1 MSLLKDFEA
10 LCKYVRECTGDD
22 IVCGLCEYDAGTVGE
37 EPMECPGFES
47 NECFVLKESLRKQYE
62 MYDQV
67 IRCKDCKHWRS
78 NGDFPR
84 GEYCTRFQGL
94 DFIWHSRPEDFCSLA
109 EPTLS
114 RQETGQ
120 SEENQRGTIK

>member
-1 MSLLKDFEA
+1 MSLLKDFEE

-62 MYDQV
+62 MYDRV
-67 IRCKDCKHWRS
+67 IRCKDCRHYRHYDEQY
-78 NGDFPR
+78 G
-84 GEYCTRFQGL
+84 YCMKDGCYGWY
-94 DFIWHSRPEDFCSLA
+94 DDDFCSRA
-109 EPTLS
+109 E
-114 RQETGQ
+114 RK
-120 SEENQRGTIK
+120 EE

>member
-37 EPMECPGFES
+37 EPIECPGFES

-62 MYDQV
+62 MYDRV
-67 IRCKDCKHWRS
+67 IRCKDCKYYRD
-78 NGDFPR
+78 GDCWHERENDRWIYYQSIINEPNPDD
-84 GEYCTRFQGL
+84 YC
-94 DFIWHSRPEDFCSLA
+94 SRA
-109 EPTLS
+109 E
-114 RQETGQ
+114 RK
-120 SEENQRGTIK
+120 EE

>member
-1 MSLLKDFEA
+1 MMTEMSLLKDFEA

-37 EPMECPGFES
+37 EPIECPGFES

-67 IRCKDCKHWRS
+67 IRCKDCRYYDGRT
-78 NGDFPR
+78 N
-84 GEYCTRFQGL
+84 CTRKQG
-94 DFIWHSRPEDFCSLA
+94 FRETISEGFCGWAISKMY
-109 EPTLS
+109 EVEH
-114 RQETGQ
+114 ETD
-120 SEENQRGTIK
+120 

>member
-37 EPMECPGFES
+37 EQIECPGFES

-62 MYDQV
+62 MYAQV
-67 IRCKDCKHWRS
+67 IRCKDCKFSSPNQVYGCRINS
-78 NGDFPR
+78 FADD
-84 GEYCTRFQGL
+84 L
-94 DFIWHSRPEDFCSLA
+94 DKRMYSDDFCSRA
-109 EPTLS
+109 E
-114 RQETGQ
+114 RKE
-120 SEENQRGTIK
+120 K